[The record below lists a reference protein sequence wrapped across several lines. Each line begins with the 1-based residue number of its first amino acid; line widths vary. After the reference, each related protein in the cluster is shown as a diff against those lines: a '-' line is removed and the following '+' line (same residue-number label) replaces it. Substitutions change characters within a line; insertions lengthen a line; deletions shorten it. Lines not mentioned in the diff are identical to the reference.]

1 MRTHCLSLAA
11 LYGCLAS
18 AAITEQCRQAS
29 NPTGIESVVRRRTV
43 SGPVF
48 VPLFAMSGLEGRLF
62 TLLGITEI
70 VSILGSLVVS
80 ITVTPVLSYR
90 PR

>member
-1 MRTHCLSLAA
+1 M
-11 LYGCLAS
+11 
-18 AAITEQCRQAS
+18 
-29 NPTGIESVVRRRTV
+29 VRRRTV

-48 VPLFAMSGLEGRLF
+48 VPLSAMSGLEGRLF
-62 TLLGITEI
+62 TPLGITYI
-70 VSILGSLVVS
+70 VSIMGSLVVS